1 MKALWAPFE
10 VASLPSS
17 VDFYTALGL
26 KVLESFDGGVV
37 FEAGAGGRIEVVAP
51 RTPSPPPPVALE
63 QSTWAE
69 VDALYE
75 RVGGDAP
82 PAVFPR
88 GHYGFV
94 ARDPDGHPL
103 LVWSEA

>member
-1 MKALWAPFE
+1 MRALWAPFE
-10 VASLPSS
+10 VASLPPA
-17 VDFYTALGL
+17 VAFYTALGL
-26 KVLESFDGGVV
+26 RTLAEFDGGVV

-63 QSTWAE
+63 FATWDA
-69 VDALYE
+69 VDAAYE

-94 ARDPDGHPL
+94 ARDPDGNPL
-103 LVWSEA
+103 LIWSEQ

>member
-1 MKALWAPFE
+1 MKALWAPLE
-10 VASLPSS
+10 VASLARS

-26 KVLESFDGGVV
+26 RTLENFENGVV
-37 FEAGAGGRIEVVAP
+37 FEAGPGGRIEVVAP
-51 RTPSPPPPVALE
+51 RSANPPPPVALE
-63 QSTWAE
+63 FATWAE
-69 VDALYE
+69 VDAVHE

-103 LVWSEA
+103 LIWSEK